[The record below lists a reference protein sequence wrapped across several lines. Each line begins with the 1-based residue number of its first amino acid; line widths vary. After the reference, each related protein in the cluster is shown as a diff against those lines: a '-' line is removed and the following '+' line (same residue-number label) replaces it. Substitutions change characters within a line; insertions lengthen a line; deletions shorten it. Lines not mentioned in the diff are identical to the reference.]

1 VSTGSVR
8 VFLPTLRKIEPELM
22 IPIPDQIRILRE
34 LEFDLEG
41 LRTLLVDQGLSAE
54 EARNRALDALVPD
67 HRAIQELGR
76 LHAPLYRR
84 ATRHLSE
91 DRLRILER
99 SALALVTAS
108 VLIVQAIALVQANL
122 LRDASPF
129 LWPVLGLGAL
139 LFTSIAA
146 KIFEL
151 WVKGDHRAPDRGLQ
165 LILILA
171 GVIFATGMSGVFVDF
186 YRLAESLERAP
197 GMAEALAPLWLVRDC
212 ALLSVSMMLAL
223 AGGLTWFVLTQW
235 LTLVTGA
242 RREVLGLD
250 NDWNS

>member
-1 VSTGSVR
+1 VR

>member
-1 VSTGSVR
+1 VR
-8 VFLPTLRKIEPELM
+8 VFLPALRKIEPELM
-22 IPIPDQIRILRE
+22 VPIPDQLRILRE

-41 LRTLLVDQGLSAE
+41 LRTLLVAQGLSAE

-67 HRAIQELGR
+67 HGAIQELGR

-91 DRLRILER
+91 DRLRVLER

-146 KIFEL
+146 KTFEL

-171 GVIFATGMSGVFVDF
+171 GVILATGMSGVFVDF

-197 GMAEALAPLWLVRDC
+197 GMAKALAPLWLVRDC